1 MTAKGALFVAL
12 IIFFVAYLVAW
23 VVYLGR
29 ARRRLPEDDPA
40 VERGLP
46 SPLHLFIGFIT
57 NFFDTLGIGSF
68 ATTTSIFRF
77 LRLVPDERIPGT
89 LNVGHTTPSVT
100 QAFIYIV
107 IVSVAMPTLAS
118 MIAAAVAGAW
128 LGAGVV
134 CRWSRSRV
142 QLGMGSALLAAA
154 GLMLMSQLGLVPVGG
169 TALALSGERLAIGVA
184 VNFVL
189 GALMTLGIGLYAPC
203 MILVCLL
210 GMDPKA
216 AFPIM
221 MGSCA
226 FLMPVGSMRFI
237 REGRYSLTASVG
249 LALGGIP
256 AVLLAAYVVRSL
268 PLGAVRWLVIVV
280 VVYTASSLLRTAQR
294 ERRLAAAVPAAVP
307 GPEAA

>member
-1 MTAKGALFVAL
+1 MKSALLVAL
-12 IIFFVAYLVAW
+12 VLLTASYLAVW
-23 VVYLGR
+23 VLSVRRAGGR
-29 ARRRLPEDDPA
+29 GPAGESPRPGAR
-40 VERGLP
+40 
-46 SPLHLFIGFIT
+46 HLLIGFVT

-68 ATTTSIFRF
+68 ATTTSLFRF
-77 LRLVPDERIPGT
+77 LRLVPDELIPGT

-100 QAFIYIV
+100 QALIYIV
-107 IVSVAMPTLAS
+107 IVSVGMPTLVS

-134 CRWSRSRV
+134 SRWSRARV

-154 GLMLMSQLGLVPVGG
+154 ALMLTSQLELAPSGG
-169 TALALSGERLAIGVA
+169 NALALSGGRLAIAVG

-203 MILVCLL
+203 MILVSLL

-237 REGRYSLTASVG
+237 REGRYSLTAGVG

-256 AVLLAAYVVRSL
+256 AVLLAASIVWAL
-268 PLGAVRWLVIVV
+268 PLEYVRWLVIVV
-280 VVYTASSLLRTAQR
+280 VVYTALSLLRTAHR
-294 ERRLAAAVPAAVP
+294 ERRLAAAAPPAVP
-307 GPEAA
+307 GPGAA